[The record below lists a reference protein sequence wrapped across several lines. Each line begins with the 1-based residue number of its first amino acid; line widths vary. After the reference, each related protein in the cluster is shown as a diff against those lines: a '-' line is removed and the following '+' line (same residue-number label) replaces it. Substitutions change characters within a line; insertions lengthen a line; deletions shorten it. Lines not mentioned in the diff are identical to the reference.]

1 MIIFQDKSYLQ
12 AVLVA
17 VCIPLLCDNAVQYS
31 ESRAAILV
39 VVVVVVVVEVVV
51 DFGRSEI
58 KIEKWLVKSRK
69 KMSIY
74 RKYEMMKKTF

>member
-58 KIEKWLVKSRK
+58 KIEKMVSEIK
-69 KMSIY
+69 
-74 RKYEMMKKTF
+74 EEN

>member
-58 KIEKWLVKSRK
+58 KIEKMVSEIKEENEHLPE
-69 KMSIY
+69 I
-74 RKYEMMKKTF
+74 